1 MERTIFKLGPN
12 FDEHQALQGP
22 KMQIGVFVCDSL
34 LGGHPKVRVAKCHI
48 FYTEQIFQIK
58 FYPIKSA
65 LIATNL
71 TLQLNEIERDGYFKG
86 KSIKYGWF
94 KDKTTLKLV
103 KLTPKLL
110 HFNYI

>member
-1 MERTIFKLGPN
+1 M
-12 FDEHQALQGP
+12 
-22 KMQIGVFVCDSL
+22 CDGL

-71 TLQLNEIERDGYFKG
+71 TFQLNEIERDGYSKG
-86 KSIKYGWF
+86 KKVAKVSN
-94 KDKTTLKLV
+94 KDKTTSKLV
-103 KLTPKLL
+103 KFTPRIL
-110 HFNYI
+110 HFTKVHGVSHFLPQTSNIFTQIYLPYL